1 MRQKIE
7 EMTPTTNVVDEA
19 AAHRMKVQELAILS
33 LVRDGKAQP
42 KSFITPP
49 DKYGVRYTITIWH
62 IPPEQSQ
69 ARPADDDDEDDD
81 E

>member
-1 MRQKIE
+1 MIKKIE
-7 EMTPTTNVVDEA
+7 EMTPMTNVVDEA
-19 AAHRMKVQELAILS
+19 AAHRMKVQELAVLS

-49 DKYGVRYTITIWH
+49 DKDGVRYTITIWH
-62 IPPEQSQ
+62 IPPEQEQ